1 MALITIET
9 KINIDDYVTEI
20 SDKELIRE
28 IKRRAKTADK
38 TIEEFINKEN
48 IPLPEDDFDLVV
60 REWFAYKKERRE
72 SYKSDRS
79 KKAFI
84 TSLKNLSG
92 NNANLARKIIEQSM
106 ANNWAGIFELKNI
119 SAQQKVS
126 ETIYTEF

>member
-1 MALITIET
+1 M
-9 KINIDDYVTEI
+9 
-20 SDKELIRE
+20 
-28 IKRRAKTADK
+28 
-38 TIEEFINKEN
+38 
-48 IPLPEDDFDLVV
+48 
-60 REWFAYKKERRE
+60 EWFAYKKERKE
-72 SYKSDRS
+72 SYKSERS

-84 TSLKNLSG
+84 TSLRNLSG